1 MVVLKKIYVNDE
13 QPQVHEGLWLKKVDG
28 GFSLYLIEGGNANPL
43 KLVDDN
49 STATPSDDRAKMIV
63 RVTDIKALT
72 TKQCNALNVGDQ
84 IIKKTGNMQHLYT
97 VTYKEEK
104 QGMCLTYMDAEN
116 VETVSYDY
124 NGTTKQWEWTDTVIT
139 PIGS

>member
-49 STATPSDDRAKMIV
+49 STATPSDD
-63 RVTDIKALT
+63 
-72 TKQCNALNVGDQ
+72 
-84 IIKKTGNMQHLYT
+84 T
-97 VTYKEEK
+97 V
-104 QGMCLTYMDAEN
+104 QDL
-116 VETVSYDY
+116 
-124 NGTTKQWEWTDTVIT
+124 
-139 PIGS
+139 IGSVQDESTANTINGAKNYADEAVGTVVGTADDTAEDMTLYGLKAYIDAQIG